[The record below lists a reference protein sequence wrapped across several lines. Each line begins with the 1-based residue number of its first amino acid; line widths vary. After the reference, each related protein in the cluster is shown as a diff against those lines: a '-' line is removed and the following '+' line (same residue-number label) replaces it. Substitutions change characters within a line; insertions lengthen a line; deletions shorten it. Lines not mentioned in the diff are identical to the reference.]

1 MQNIAS
7 SQLLSLV
14 NFTKSFH
21 LYSRYEMAKTL
32 KSSLKYGDGFGDSKI
47 LKMAKED
54 FLKEEKEYRG
64 SDMSE
69 APKFDG
75 EILIDERKTP
85 FGGLYVFEDKSSEK
99 SNPSAL
105 QVGITASHKK
115 LPDFVGKDYLLD
127 ISPESLF
134 IIFPDLT
141 FSIAIKFLIDI
152 PWEEVRVEL
161 QETGLLEKDI
171 AHLSGEA
178 VSLDELR
185 KKLKDTTST
194 DGMLID
200 LRKKFYSIAYA
211 INESF
216 ENQIKHYEK

>member
-1 MQNIAS
+1 MKNLVS

-14 NFTKSFH
+14 NFAKSFH
-21 LYSRYEMAKTL
+21 LYSRYEMAKTI
-32 KSSLKYGDGFGDSKI
+32 KSSLVFGEDFGDSKT
-47 LKMAKED
+47 LKLAKED
-54 FLKEEKEYRG
+54 FLKREKEYQNPT
-64 SDMSE
+64 SE
-69 APKFDG
+69 KTPFDG
-75 EILIDERKTP
+75 EIVIDKTETP
-85 FGGLYVFEDKSSEK
+85 YGGIYAFEDKSTYQ
-99 SNPSAL
+99 SNPNAL
-105 QVGITASHKK
+105 QMKITASHKK
-115 LPDFVGKDYLLD
+115 LADFLGKDYLLD

-141 FSIAIKFLIDI
+141 FAIAIQFLIDI

-161 QETGLLEKDI
+161 QEAKLLDKDI

-216 ENQIKHYEK
+216 QNQIKQYEK